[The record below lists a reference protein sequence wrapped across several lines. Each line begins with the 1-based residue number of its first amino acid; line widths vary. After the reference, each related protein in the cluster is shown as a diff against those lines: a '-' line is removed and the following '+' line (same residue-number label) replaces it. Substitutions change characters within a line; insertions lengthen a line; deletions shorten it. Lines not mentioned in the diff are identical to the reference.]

1 MGQRQADKTFD
12 ACCKDMATAMSFP
25 NGRHFF
31 VEEGALKLTVAKT
44 PVQGGGEAVLESVV
58 RFCPFCG
65 RPVQLRI

>member
-1 MGQRQADKTFD
+1 MGQGEAGKNFD

-44 PVQGGGEAVLESVV
+44 PLQGGGEAVLESAV

-65 RPVQLRI
+65 QSIQLRT

>member
-1 MGQRQADKTFD
+1 MAQQKVDKKFD

-31 VEEGALKLTVAKT
+31 VEEGVFKLTVAKT
-44 PVQGGGEAVLESVV
+44 PLQGGGEAVLESVV

-65 RPVQLRI
+65 RSIQLGA